1 MRLFTPELGN
11 GGFNE
16 LTRPRV
22 TLHHLK
28 NGVQRMK
35 RRYGTW
41 VAATYV
47 KGTQV
52 IQINQLNAPFEA
64 VDLCENVVKMLNH
77 KTETVAETHT
87 HVKSKVQNEHKKRT
101 V

>member
-1 MRLFTPELGN
+1 
-11 GGFNE
+11 
-16 LTRPRV
+16 
-22 TLHHLK
+22 
-28 NGVQRMK
+28 MK
-35 RRYGTW
+35 RRYGIW

-64 VDLCENVVKMLNH
+64 VDLFEIVVKTLDN

-87 HVKSKVQNEHKKRT
+87 HVKSKVQNEHKKRM